1 MSNATDAYCVPGA
14 TNFNKAYSR
23 LHGYIA
29 LVICIVGSATNSINI
44 AVLSRREMTSS
55 TNSILT
61 GLAVADLLVMLEYIP
76 YALHMNIKIGP
87 QVNKNT
93 YAWAVFVYFHSIF
106 SQTFHTI
113 SIWLAV
119 TLAVW
124 RYVAIAFPQRNSTWC
139 SKKNTTLAI
148 VSAYVICPFLCLP
161 IYFAMNIV
169 PSEVTA
175 QNNSEFAEDLSL
187 PDNRTVYVLEMSKN
201 VQLVTAIMWIYS
213 VILKLVPS
221 IALSILSTCL
231 ISKLTTTERKR
242 QKLLKRSTIGPNEP
256 EKQCLATEEACARRA
271 SRTDRTTRML
281 LAVLGLFLSTEVPQ
295 GLLGLAS
302 ALAPDFFKSC
312 YSMFGDLMDVLALFT
327 SSVNFVLYCSMSR
340 QFRCTFARL
349 ARRMLSAAEEPAKL
363 ANKLEPTTQVH
374 CDHRAAIAP
383 NSHPHKGG
391 RREYYINN
399 DTGTI
404 ALYNFDSVI
413 HKPK

>member
-1 MSNATDAYCVPGA
+1 MANDTDAYCVPGA

-44 AVLSRREMTSS
+44 AVLSRREMSSS

-93 YAWAVFVYFHSIF
+93 YAWTVFVYFHSIF

-124 RYVAIAFPQRNSTWC
+124 RYVAIAFPQRNRTWC
-139 SKKNTTLAI
+139 NRKNTITAI

-161 IYFAMNIV
+161 IYFAMTIV
-169 PSEVTA
+169 PSEVTSK
-175 QNNSEFAEDLSL
+175 NNSEFAEDLAL
-187 PDNRTVYVLEMSKN
+187 PQNRTVYLLEMSKN
-201 VQLVTAIMWIYS
+201 VELVTAIMWIYS

-231 ISKLTTTERKR
+231 ISKLTTTERRR
-242 QKLLKRSTIGPNEP
+242 QNLLKRSTVGPNEP
-256 EKQCLATEEACARRA
+256 EKQCLADDSNTRRS

-302 ALAPDFFKSC
+302 AVAPDFFKNC
-312 YSMFGDLMDVLALFT
+312 YSMFGDLMDMLALFT

-349 ARRMLSAAEEPAKL
+349 ARRMLYAAEEPAKF
-363 ANKLEPTTQVH
+363 AAKLEPTTQAKLGNET
-374 CDHRAAIAP
+374 CDYVLGHEE
-383 NSHPHKGG
+383 K
-391 RREYYINN
+391 
-399 DTGTI
+399 
-404 ALYNFDSVI
+404 
-413 HKPK
+413 K

>member
-1 MSNATDAYCVPGA
+1 MANATDAYCVPGA
-14 TNFNKAYSR
+14 TDFNKAYSR
-23 LHGYIA
+23 MHGYIA
-29 LVICIVGSATNSINI
+29 LVVCIVGSATNSINI

-87 QVNKNT
+87 QLNKNT
-93 YAWAVFVYFHSIF
+93 YSWAVFVYFHSIF

-124 RYVAIAFPQRNSTWC
+124 RYVAIAYPQKNRTWC
-139 SKKNTTLAI
+139 NKRNTTLAI

-161 IYFAMNIV
+161 FYFAMNIV
-169 PSEVTA
+169 PSEVTP

-187 PDNRTVYVLEMSKN
+187 PHNRTVYVLEMSKN
-201 VQLVTAIMWIYS
+201 VELVTAIMWIYS

-221 IALSILSTCL
+221 IALSILSSCL

-242 QKLLKRSTIGPNEP
+242 QNLLKRSTVGPNEQL
-256 EKQCLATEEACARRA
+256 EKQCLAEEACARRS

-302 ALAPDFFKSC
+302 ALAPNFFKNC
-312 YSMFGDLMDVLALFT
+312 YSMFGDLMDMLALFT

-363 ANKLEPTTQVH
+363 ATKMEPTTQV
-374 CDHRAAIAP
+374 
-383 NSHPHKGG
+383 
-391 RREYYINN
+391 
-399 DTGTI
+399 TGP
-404 ALYNFDSVI
+404 L
-413 HKPK
+413 

>member
-1 MSNATDAYCVPGA
+1 MANETDLYCVPGA
-14 TNFNKAYSR
+14 TNFNKAYRR
-23 LHGYIA
+23 LHGYLAI
-29 LVICIVGSATNSINI
+29 VICIVGSATNSINI
-44 AVLSRREMTSS
+44 TVLSRREMASP

-76 YALHMNIKIGP
+76 YVLHMNIKIGP

-124 RYVAIAFPQRNSTWC
+124 RYVAIAFPQKNRTWC
-139 SKKNTTLAI
+139 SKRNTAIAI
-148 VSAYVICPFLCLP
+148 VSAYVMCPFLCLP

-169 PSEVTA
+169 PSEVTP
-175 QNNSEFAEDLSL
+175 QNNSEFAQDLSL
-187 PDNRTVYVLEMSKN
+187 PQNRTVYVLEMSKN
-201 VQLVTAIMWIYS
+201 KELVTAIMWIYS

-231 ISKLTTTERKR
+231 ISKLTTTERRR
-242 QKLLKRSTIGPNEP
+242 QKLLKRSTVGPNEP
-256 EKQCLATEEACARRA
+256 EKQCLAEDSSAARRS

-327 SSVNFVLYCSMSR
+327 SDVPLQGWRGGCYPGLKNLRNSLPNKSQLHRSPVPYSDRSPPSSGWW
-340 QFRCTFARL
+340 
-349 ARRMLSAAEEPAKL
+349 RR
-363 ANKLEPTTQVH
+363 V
-374 CDHRAAIAP
+374 
-383 NSHPHKGG
+383 
-391 RREYYINN
+391 
-399 DTGTI
+399 
-404 ALYNFDSVI
+404 LYNFTGSGAERDL
-413 HKPK
+413 

>member
-1 MSNATDAYCVPGA
+1 MANETDLYCVPGA
-14 TNFNKAYSR
+14 TNFNKAYRR

-29 LVICIVGSATNSINI
+29 IVICIVGSATNSINI
-44 AVLSRREMTSS
+44 TVLSRREMVSP

-76 YALHMNIKIGP
+76 YVLHMNIKIGP

-124 RYVAIAFPQRNSTWC
+124 RYIAIAFPQKNRTWC
-139 SKKNTTLAI
+139 SKRNTALAI
-148 VSAYVICPFLCLP
+148 VSAYIMCPFLCLP

-169 PSEVTA
+169 PSEVTP
-175 QNNSEFAEDLSL
+175 QNNSEFAQDLSL
-187 PDNRTVYVLEMSKN
+187 PQNRTVYVLEMSKN
-201 VQLVTAIMWIYS
+201 KELVTAIMWIYS

-231 ISKLTTTERKR
+231 ISKLTTTERRR
-242 QKLLKRSTIGPNEP
+242 QKLLKRSTVGPNEP
-256 EKQCLATEEACARRA
+256 EKQCLAEDSGAARRS

-349 ARRMLSAAEEPAKL
+349 ARRMLSGTEESTKFVAKQ
-363 ANKLEPTTQVH
+363 EPTTQV
-374 CDHRAAIAP
+374 
-383 NSHPHKGG
+383 
-391 RREYYINN
+391 
-399 DTGTI
+399 TGP
-404 ALYNFDSVI
+404 L
-413 HKPK
+413 

>member
-1 MSNATDAYCVPGA
+1 MAGDAGAYCVPGA
-14 TNFNKAYSR
+14 SDFYRGYSR

-29 LVICIVGSATNSINI
+29 VAICVVGSVTNSINI
-44 AVLSRREMTSS
+44 AVLSRREMTST

-87 QVNKNT
+87 QVNRNT
-93 YAWAVFVYFHSIF
+93 YSWTVFVYFHSIF

-124 RYVAIAFPQRNSTWC
+124 RYIAIAFPQRNRTWC

-148 VSAYVICPFLCLP
+148 VSAYVICPILCLP

-169 PSEVTA
+169 PSEVTH
-175 QNNSEFAEDLSL
+175 QNSSEFAEDLSL
-187 PDNRTVYVLEMSKN
+187 PHNRTVYVLEMSKN
-201 VQLVTAIMWIYS
+201 VELVTAIMWIYS

-231 ISKLTTTERKR
+231 ISKLTTTERRR
-242 QKLLKRSTIGPNEP
+242 QKLLKRSMVGPNEA
-256 EKQCLATEEACARRA
+256 EKQCLQEEACARRA

-302 ALAPDFFKSC
+302 AIAPDFFKSC
-312 YSMFGDLMDVLALFT
+312 YGMFGDLMDVLALFT

-349 ARRMLSAAEEPAKL
+349 ARRLLTGPEPAKC
-363 ANKLEPTTQVH
+363 AAKLEPTTQV
-374 CDHRAAIAP
+374 
-383 NSHPHKGG
+383 
-391 RREYYINN
+391 
-399 DTGTI
+399 TGP
-404 ALYNFDSVI
+404 L
-413 HKPK
+413 

>member
-1 MSNATDAYCVPGA
+1 MANATDAYCVPGA

-29 LVICIVGSATNSINI
+29 IVICIIGSATNSINI
-44 AVLSRREMTSS
+44 AVLSRREMISS

-61 GLAVADLLVMLEYIP
+61 GLAFADLLVMLEYIP

-93 YAWAVFVYFHSIF
+93 YSWAVFVYFHSIF

-124 RYVAIAFPQRNSTWC
+124 RYVAIAFPQKNRTWC

-148 VSAYVICPFLCLP
+148 VSALQR
-161 IYFAMNIV
+161 IYLYRKTG
-169 PSEVTA
+169 P
-175 QNNSEFAEDLSL
+175 L
-187 PDNRTVYVLEMSKN
+187 
-201 VQLVTAIMWIYS
+201 
-213 VILKLVPS
+213 PS

-231 ISKLTTTERKR
+231 ISKLTTTERRR
-242 QKLLKRSTIGPNEP
+242 QKLLKRSTIGSNEAK
-256 EKQCLATEEACARRA
+256 KQTLAEESSARRS

-312 YSMFGDLMDVLALFT
+312 YSLFGDLMDVLALFT

-349 ARRMLSAAEEPAKL
+349 ARRMVYSTEEPAKFGT
-363 ANKLEPTTQVH
+363 KLEPTTQMAEFLFKFNLNDVIFVK
-374 CDHRAAIAP
+374 DEKYDIVPGHRPAIATDSRP
-383 NSHPHKGG
+383 QQGG
-391 RREYYINN
+391 GEYYIDLNR
-399 DTGTI
+399 
-404 ALYNFDSVI
+404 
-413 HKPK
+413 

>member
-1 MSNATDAYCVPGA
+1 MANATDAFCVPGA
-14 TNFNKAYSR
+14 TEFNKAYSR

-29 LVICIVGSATNSINI
+29 IVICIIGSATNSINI
-44 AVLSRREMTSS
+44 AVLSRREMISS

-87 QVNKNT
+87 EVNKNT
-93 YAWAVFVYFHSIF
+93 YAWTVFVYFHSIF

-124 RYVAIAFPQRNSTWC
+124 RYIAIAFPQKNRTWC
-139 SKKNTTLAI
+139 SKQNTTIAI

-161 IYFAMNIV
+161 IYFAMNI
-169 PSEVTA
+169 SQNEVTP
-175 QNNSEFAEDLSL
+175 QNNSQFAEDLSL
-187 PDNRTVYVLEMSKN
+187 PHNRTVYVLEMSKN
-201 VQLVTAIMWIYS
+201 KELVTAIMWIYS

-231 ISKLTTTERKR
+231 ISKLTTTERRR
-242 QKLLKRSTIGPNEP
+242 QKLLKRSIVGPNDS
-256 EKQCLATEEACARRA
+256 EKQCLAEDPSAARRS

-349 ARRMLSAAEEPAKL
+349 ARRMLSAPEEPPKSS
-363 ANKLEPTTQVH
+363 NKHEPTTQ
-374 CDHRAAIAP
+374 I
-383 NSHPHKGG
+383 
-391 RREYYINN
+391 
-399 DTGTI
+399 
-404 ALYNFDSVI
+404 YNQRKQEIYLKISVR
-413 HKPK
+413 

>member
-1 MSNATDAYCVPGA
+1 MANATDAFCVPGA
-14 TNFNKAYSR
+14 TEFNKAYSR

-29 LVICIVGSATNSINI
+29 IVICIIGSATNSINI
-44 AVLSRREMTSS
+44 AVLSRREMISS

-87 QVNKNT
+87 EVNKNT
-93 YAWAVFVYFHSIF
+93 YAWTVFVYFHSIF

-124 RYVAIAFPQRNSTWC
+124 RYIAIAFPQKNRTWC
-139 SKKNTTLAI
+139 SKQNTTIAI

-161 IYFAMNIV
+161 IYFAMNI
-169 PSEVTA
+169 SQNEVTP
-175 QNNSEFAEDLSL
+175 QNNSQFAEDLSL
-187 PDNRTVYVLEMSKN
+187 PHNRTVYVLEMSKN
-201 VQLVTAIMWIYS
+201 KELVTAIMWIYS

-231 ISKLTTTERKR
+231 ISKLTTTERRR
-242 QKLLKRSTIGPNEP
+242 QKLLKRSIVGPNDS
-256 EKQCLATEEACARRA
+256 EKQCLAEDPSAARRS

-349 ARRMLSAAEEPAKL
+349 ARRMLSAPEEPPKSS
-363 ANKLEPTTQVH
+363 NKHEPTTQVNH
-374 CDHRAAIAP
+374 NTMP
-383 NSHPHKGG
+383 LS
-391 RREYYINN
+391 
-399 DTGTI
+399 
-404 ALYNFDSVI
+404 L
-413 HKPK
+413 

>member
-1 MSNATDAYCVPGA
+1 MANETDLYCVPGA
-14 TNFNKAYSR
+14 TSFNKVYSR

-29 LVICIVGSATNSINI
+29 IVICIVGSATNSINI
-44 AVLSRREMTSS
+44 TVLSRREMSS
-55 TNSILT
+55 PTNSILT

-76 YALHMNIKIGP
+76 YVLHMNIKIGP

-93 YAWAVFVYFHSIF
+93 YTWTVFVYFHSIF

-124 RYVAIAFPQRNSTWC
+124 RYIAIAYPHRNRTWC
-139 SKKNTTLAI
+139 SKRNTSIAI

-161 IYFAMNIV
+161 IYFAMHIV
-169 PSEVTA
+169 SSEVTA
-175 QNNSEFAEDLSL
+175 QNNSQFAEDLSL
-187 PDNRTVYVLEMSKN
+187 PQNRTIYVLEMSKN
-201 VQLVTAIMWIYS
+201 KELVMAIMWIYS
-213 VILKLVPS
+213 VILKLVPC

-231 ISKLTTTERKR
+231 ISKLTTTDRRR
-242 QKLLKRSTIGPNEP
+242 QKLLKRSSVGPNEA
-256 EKQCLATEEACARRA
+256 EKQCLAEESGAGRR
-271 SRTDRTTRML
+271 SNRTDRTTRML

-295 GLLGLAS
+295 GLLGLVS

-349 ARRMLSAAEEPAKL
+349 VRGMMSTAEDSPKL
-363 ANKLEPTTQVH
+363 AVKQEPTTQV
-374 CDHRAAIAP
+374 
-383 NSHPHKGG
+383 
-391 RREYYINN
+391 
-399 DTGTI
+399 
-404 ALYNFDSVI
+404 
-413 HKPK
+413 

>member
-1 MSNATDAYCVPGA
+1 MANATDALCVPGA
-14 TNFNKAYSR
+14 SDFNRAYSR

-29 LVICIVGSATNSINI
+29 IVICIIGSTTNTINI
-44 AVLSRREMTSS
+44 TVLSRREMIST

-93 YAWAVFVYFHSIF
+93 YTWAVFVYFHSIF

-124 RYVAIAFPQRNSTWC
+124 RYIAIAYPQRNRTWC
-139 SKKNTTLAI
+139 SRRNTTAAI
-148 VSAYVICPFLCLP
+148 VGAYVICPVLCLP

-169 PSEVTA
+169 ENEVTRE
-175 QNNSEFAEDLSL
+175 NNTEFAEDLAL
-187 PDNRTVYVLEMSKN
+187 PHNRTVYVLEMSKN
-201 VQLVTAIMWIYS
+201 KELVTAIMWIYS

-221 IALSILSTCL
+221 IALSVLSTCL
-231 ISKLTTTERKR
+231 ISKLSTTERKR
-242 QKLLKRSTIGPNEP
+242 QRLLKRSTLERHEP
-256 EKQCLATEEACARRA
+256 EKQTLSEEASARRT

-302 ALAPDFFKSC
+302 ALAPEFFKSC

-349 ARRMLSAAEEPAKL
+349 ARRLMYPAEEPVKL
-363 ANKLEPTTQVH
+363 ATKLEPTTQV
-374 CDHRAAIAP
+374 
-383 NSHPHKGG
+383 
-391 RREYYINN
+391 
-399 DTGTI
+399 TGP
-404 ALYNFDSVI
+404 L
-413 HKPK
+413 

>member
-1 MSNATDAYCVPGA
+1 MANATDAYCVPGA

-29 LVICIVGSATNSINI
+29 IVICIIGSATNSINI

-61 GLAVADLLVMLEYIP
+61 GLATADLLVMLEYIP

-124 RYVAIAFPQRNSTWC
+124 RYIAIAFPQRNSTWC
-139 SKKNTTLAI
+139 SKKNTSLAI
-148 VSAYVICPFLCLP
+148 ISAYVICPFLCLP
-161 IYFAMNIV
+161 IFFAMHII
-169 PSEVTA
+169 PSEVTPM
-175 QNNSEFAEDLSL
+175 NNSEFAEDLSL
-187 PDNRTVYVLEMSKN
+187 PDNRTVYLVELTKN
-201 VQLVTAIMWIYS
+201 VQLLTAIMWIYS

-221 IALSILSTCL
+221 IALSVLSTCL
-231 ISKLTTTERKR
+231 ISKLTTTDRKR
-242 QKLLKRSTIGPNEP
+242 QKLLKRSTNGPNAP
-256 EKQCLATEEACARRA
+256 EKQCLSEESCARRS

-349 ARRMLSAAEEPAKL
+349 ARRMLSATEEPAKF
-363 ANKLEPTTQVH
+363 ANKLEPTTQVSQ
-374 CDHRAAIAP
+374 CHRAAIAP
-383 NSHPHKGG
+383 NSRPSQGG
-391 RREYYINN
+391 RREYYLNN
-399 DTGTI
+399 TGTI
-404 ALYNFDSVI
+404 ALYNLADLVQRDT
-413 HKPK
+413 

>member
-1 MSNATDAYCVPGA
+1 MANVTDANCVPGA

-29 LVICIVGSATNSINI
+29 IVICIIGSATNSINI
-44 AVLSRREMTSS
+44 AVLSRREMVSS

-124 RYVAIAFPQRNSTWC
+124 RYIAIAFPQRNRTWC

-148 VSAYVICPFLCLP
+148 VSAYVICPFLCMP

-169 PSEVTA
+169 PNEVTPH
-175 QNNSEFAEDLSL
+175 NNSKFAEDLSL
-187 PDNRTVYVLEMSKN
+187 PQNRTVYVLEMSKN
-201 VQLVTAIMWIYS
+201 KELVTAIMWIYS

-221 IALSILSTCL
+221 IALSVLSTCL
-231 ISKLTTTERKR
+231 ISKLSTTERRR
-242 QKLLKRSTIGPNEP
+242 QKLLKRSIVGSSEP
-256 EKQCLATEEACARRA
+256 EKQCLSEEASARRT

-302 ALAPDFFKSC
+302 ALAPDFFKNC

-349 ARRMLSAAEEPAKL
+349 ARRMVYAAEEPAKFGT
-363 ANKLEPTTQVH
+363 KLEPTTQVG
-374 CDHRAAIAP
+374 HRPSIA
-383 NSHPHKGG
+383 SDSRPHQGG
-391 RREYYINN
+391 GGEYSIDLNR
-399 DTGTI
+399 
-404 ALYNFDSVI
+404 FFRPV
-413 HKPK
+413 

>member
-1 MSNATDAYCVPGA
+1 MSERASTMANQTDAYCVPGA

-44 AVLSRREMTSS
+44 AVLSRREMISS

-93 YAWAVFVYFHSIF
+93 YAWTVFVYFHSIF

-124 RYVAIAFPQRNSTWC
+124 RYVAIAFPQRNRTWC
-139 SKKNTTLAI
+139 SKKNTTIAI
-148 VSAYVICPFLCLP
+148 VSAYVICPFVCLP

-169 PSEVTA
+169 PSEVTP

-187 PDNRTVYVLEMSKN
+187 PHNRTVYVLEMSKN
-201 VQLVTAIMWIYS
+201 VELVTAIMWIYS

-231 ISKLTTTERKR
+231 ISKLTTTERRR
-242 QKLLKRSTIGPNEP
+242 QILLKRSTIGPNE
-256 EKQCLATEEACARRA
+256 
-271 SRTDRTTRML
+271 
-281 LAVLGLFLSTEVPQ
+281 V
-295 GLLGLAS
+295 
-302 ALAPDFFKSC
+302 SC
-312 YSMFGDLMDVLALFT
+312 
-327 SSVNFVLYCSMSR
+327 
-340 QFRCTFARL
+340 
-349 ARRMLSAAEEPAKL
+349 
-363 ANKLEPTTQVH
+363 
-374 CDHRAAIAP
+374 
-383 NSHPHKGG
+383 
-391 RREYYINN
+391 IN
-399 DTGTI
+399 
-404 ALYNFDSVI
+404 
-413 HKPK
+413 

>member
-1 MSNATDAYCVPGA
+1 MSNVTDANCVPGA

-29 LVICIVGSATNSINI
+29 IVICIIGSATNSINI
-44 AVLSRREMTSS
+44 AVLSRREMVSS

-124 RYVAIAFPQRNSTWC
+124 RYIAIAFPQRNRTWC

-169 PSEVTA
+169 QNEVTPH
-175 QNNSEFAEDLSL
+175 NNSEFAEDLSL
-187 PDNRTVYVLEMSKN
+187 PHNRTVYVLEMSKN
-201 VQLVTAIMWIYS
+201 KELVTAIMWIYS

-221 IALSILSTCL
+221 IALSVLSTCL
-231 ISKLTTTERKR
+231 ISKLTTTEQRR
-242 QKLLKRSTIGPNEP
+242 QKLLKRSIVGPNEP
-256 EKQCLATEEACARRA
+256 EKQCLAEEASARRT

-302 ALAPDFFKSC
+302 ALAPDFFKNC

-349 ARRMLSAAEEPAKL
+349 ARRMIYATEEPAKFGT
-363 ANKLEPTTQVH
+363 KLEPTTQYG
-374 CDHRAAIAP
+374 
-383 NSHPHKGG
+383 S
-391 RREYYINN
+391 
-399 DTGTI
+399 
-404 ALYNFDSVI
+404 
-413 HKPK
+413 

>member
-1 MSNATDAYCVPGA
+1 MANDTLTNATDAYCVPGA
-14 TNFNKAYSR
+14 TDFNKAYSR

-44 AVLSRREMTSS
+44 AVLSRREMISS

-61 GLAVADLLVMLEYIP
+61 GLAFADLLVMLEYIP

-124 RYVAIAFPQRNSTWC
+124 RYIAIAVPQRNRTWC

-148 VSAYVICPFLCLP
+148 ISAYVICPFLCLP

-169 PSEVTA
+169 PSEVTPY
-175 QNNSEFAEDLSL
+175 NNSEFAEDLSL
-187 PDNRTVYVLEMSKN
+187 PHNRTVYVLEMSKN
-201 VQLVTAIMWIYS
+201 VELVTAIMWIYS

-242 QKLLKRSTIGPNEP
+242 QKLLKRSTVGPNEV
-256 EKQCLATEEACARRA
+256 
-271 SRTDRTTRML
+271 S
-281 LAVLGLFLSTEVPQ
+281 FLT
-295 GLLGLAS
+295 
-302 ALAPDFFKSC
+302 
-312 YSMFGDLMDVLALFT
+312 
-327 SSVNFVLYCSMSR
+327 
-340 QFRCTFARL
+340 
-349 ARRMLSAAEEPAKL
+349 
-363 ANKLEPTTQVH
+363 
-374 CDHRAAIAP
+374 I
-383 NSHPHKGG
+383 
-391 RREYYINN
+391 YYLN
-399 DTGTI
+399 
-404 ALYNFDSVI
+404 
-413 HKPK
+413 

>member
-1 MSNATDAYCVPGA
+1 MANATDAYCVPGA
-14 TNFNKAYSR
+14 TDFNRAYSR

-29 LVICIVGSATNSINI
+29 IVICIVGSATNSINI
-44 AVLSRREMTSS
+44 AVLSRREMASP

-76 YALHMNIKIGP
+76 FALHMNIKIGP

-124 RYVAIAFPQRNSTWC
+124 RYVAIAYPQKNRSWC
-139 SKKNTTLAI
+139 SKRNTTLAI

-161 IYFAMNIV
+161 IYFAMTIV
-169 PSEVTA
+169 PSEVTP

-187 PDNRTVYVLEMSKN
+187 PHNRTVYVLEMSKN
-201 VQLVTAIMWIYS
+201 VELVTAIMWIYS

-231 ISKLTTTERKR
+231 ISKLTTTERRR
-242 QKLLKRSTIGPNEP
+242 QKLLKRSTVGPNEA
-256 EKQCLATEEACARRA
+256 EKQCLAEESCARRS

-312 YSMFGDLMDVLALFT
+312 YGMFGETSLSVLE
-327 SSVNFVLYCSMSR
+327 VY
-340 QFRCTFARL
+340 
-349 ARRMLSAAEEPAKL
+349 
-363 ANKLEPTTQVH
+363 
-374 CDHRAAIAP
+374 
-383 NSHPHKGG
+383 KGHVQ
-391 RREYYINN
+391 
-399 DTGTI
+399 TI
-404 ALYNFDSVI
+404 PLKSNIVI
-413 HKPK
+413 

>member
-29 LVICIVGSATNSINI
+29 LVICIIGSATNSINI
-44 AVLSRREMTSS
+44 TVLSRREMISS

-93 YAWAVFVYFHSIF
+93 YAWTVFVYFHSIF
-106 SQTFHTI
+106 SQIFHTI

-124 RYVAIAFPQRNSTWC
+124 RYVAIAFPQKNRTWC
-139 SKKNTTLAI
+139 SKRNTTLAI
-148 VSAYVICPFLCLP
+148 VSAYVMCPFLCLP

-169 PSEVTA
+169 PSEVTPH
-175 QNNSEFAEDLSL
+175 NNTEFAEDLLL
-187 PDNRTVYVLEMSKN
+187 PHNRTVYVLEMSKN
-201 VQLVTAIMWIYS
+201 KELVTAIMWIYS

-221 IALSILSTCL
+221 IALSVLSTCL
-231 ISKLTTTERKR
+231 ISKLTTTEQRR
-242 QKLLKRSTIGPNEP
+242 QKLLKRSTVGPNEP
-256 EKQCLATEEACARRA
+256 EKQCLADESAARRS

-340 QFRCTFARL
+340 QFRCTFSRL
-349 ARRMLSAAEEPAKL
+349 ARGLVYAAEEPAKFGT
-363 ANKLEPTTQVH
+363 KLEPTTQASFF
-374 CDHRAAIAP
+374 DKSKTSNGGMAAWCLNRTVVATP
-383 NSHPHKGG
+383 TV
-391 RREYYINN
+391 
-399 DTGTI
+399 TG
-404 ALYNFDSVI
+404 
-413 HKPK
+413 H

>member
-1 MSNATDAYCVPGA
+1 MANVTDAFCVSGA

-61 GLAVADLLVMLEYIP
+61 GLAFADLLVMLEYIP
-76 YALHMNIKIGP
+76 YAIHMNIKIGP
-87 QVNKNT
+87 QINQNT
-93 YAWAVFVYFHSIF
+93 YTWAVFVYFHSIF

-113 SIWLAV
+113 SIWLTV

-124 RYVAIAFPQRNSTWC
+124 RYVAIAFPQKNRSWC
-139 SKKNTTLAI
+139 NKRNTTAAI
-148 VSAYVICPFLCLP
+148 VSAYLICPFLCLP

-169 PSEVTA
+169 PSEVTHL
-175 QNNSEFAEDLSL
+175 NNSEFAEDLEL
-187 PDNRTVYVLEMSKN
+187 PNNRTVYVLEMSKN
-201 VQLVTAIMWIYS
+201 VELVTAIMWIYS

-221 IALSILSTCL
+221 IALSVLSSCL
-231 ISKLTTTERKR
+231 ISKLTMTERRR
-242 QKLLKRSTIGPNEP
+242 QILLKRSTVGPNEA
-256 EKQCLATEEACARRA
+256 EKQCLAEETCARRS

-295 GLLGLAS
+295 GLLGLVS
-302 ALAPDFFKSC
+302 ALAPDFFTHC

-340 QFRCTFARL
+340 QFRSTFARL
-349 ARRMLSAAEEPAKL
+349 ARRMLSTPEEPTKFTT
-363 ANKLEPTTQVH
+363 KLEPTTQV
-374 CDHRAAIAP
+374 
-383 NSHPHKGG
+383 
-391 RREYYINN
+391 
-399 DTGTI
+399 TGP
-404 ALYNFDSVI
+404 L
-413 HKPK
+413 

>member
-1 MSNATDAYCVPGA
+1 MANETDLYCVPGA
-14 TNFNKAYSR
+14 TSFNKVYSR

-29 LVICIVGSATNSINI
+29 IVICIVGSATNSINI
-44 AVLSRREMTSS
+44 TVLSRREMSS
-55 TNSILT
+55 PTNSILT

-76 YALHMNIKIGP
+76 YVLHMNIKIGP

-93 YAWAVFVYFHSIF
+93 YAWTVFVYFHSIF

-124 RYVAIAFPQRNSTWC
+124 RYIAIAYPHRNRSWC
-139 SKKNTTLAI
+139 SKRNTSIAI

-169 PSEVTA
+169 SSEVTA
-175 QNNSEFAEDLSL
+175 KNNSQFAEDLSL
-187 PDNRTVYVLEMSKN
+187 PQNRTVYVLEMSKN
-201 VQLVTAIMWIYS
+201 KELVTAIMWIYS
-213 VILKLVPS
+213 VILKLVPC
-221 IALSILSTCL
+221 IALSILSSCL
-231 ISKLTTTERKR
+231 ISKLTTTDRRR
-242 QKLLKRSTIGPNEP
+242 QKLLKRSSVGPNEA
-256 EKQCLATEEACARRA
+256 EKQCLAEESSAGRCS

-295 GLLGLAS
+295 GLLGLVS

-349 ARRMLSAAEEPAKL
+349 VRRILSTAADSPKL
-363 ANKLEPTTQVH
+363 AVKQEATTQVF
-374 CDHRAAIAP
+374 
-383 NSHPHKGG
+383 
-391 RREYYINN
+391 
-399 DTGTI
+399 T
-404 ALYNFDSVI
+404 
-413 HKPK
+413 

>member
-1 MSNATDAYCVPGA
+1 MANATDALCVPGA
-14 TNFNKAYSR
+14 TDFNKAYSR

-44 AVLSRREMTSS
+44 AVLSRREMTSP

-93 YAWAVFVYFHSIF
+93 YAWTVFVYFHSIF

-124 RYVAIAFPQRNSTWC
+124 RYIAIAYPQKNRTWC
-139 SKKNTTLAI
+139 SKRNTTIAI
-148 VSAYVICPFLCLP
+148 VSAYIMCPFLCLP

-169 PSEVTA
+169 PSEVTP
-175 QNNSEFAEDLSL
+175 QNNSEFAEDLAL
-187 PDNRTVYVLEMSKN
+187 PHNRTVYVLEMSKN
-201 VQLVTAIMWIYS
+201 VELVTAIMWIYS

-242 QKLLKRSTIGPNEP
+242 QKLLKRSTVGPNEP
-256 EKQCLATEEACARRA
+256 EKQCLAEESCARRA

-349 ARRMLSAAEEPAKL
+349 ARRMLSATEEPAKF
-363 ANKLEPTTQVH
+363 ATKLEPTTQVTTLSNIRH
-374 CDHRAAIAP
+374 Q
-383 NSHPHKGG
+383 
-391 RREYYINN
+391 YYRI
-399 DTGTI
+399 I
-404 ALYNFDSVI
+404 
-413 HKPK
+413 

>member
-1 MSNATDAYCVPGA
+1 MANETDLYCIPGA

-29 LVICIVGSATNSINI
+29 IVICIVGSATNSINI
-44 AVLSRREMTSS
+44 AVLSRREMISP

-61 GLAVADLLVMLEYIP
+61 GLAVADVFVMLEYIP
-76 YALHMNIKIGP
+76 YVLHMNIKISP

-93 YAWAVFVYFHSIF
+93 YAWTVFVYFHSIF

-124 RYVAIAFPQRNSTWC
+124 RYIAIAFPQKNRTWC
-139 SKKNTTLAI
+139 SKRNTTLAI

-169 PSEVTA
+169 PSEVTP

-187 PDNRTVYVLEMSKN
+187 PLNRTVYVLEMSKN
-201 VQLVTAIMWIYS
+201 KELVTAIMWIYS

-231 ISKLTTTERKR
+231 ISKLTMTERRR
-242 QKLLKRSTIGPNEP
+242 QKLLKRSTIGPNEA
-256 EKQCLATEEACARRA
+256 EKQCLAEENSARRS

-295 GLLGLAS
+295 GVLGLVS
-302 ALAPDFFKSC
+302 ALAPDFFKNC

-349 ARRMLSAAEEPAKL
+349 ARRMLSATEEPAKFSI
-363 ANKLEPTTQVH
+363 KLEPTTQMFQQGQQRL
-374 CDHRAAIAP
+374 C
-383 NSHPHKGG
+383 NSP
-391 RREYYINN
+391 
-399 DTGTI
+399 
-404 ALYNFDSVI
+404 
-413 HKPK
+413 

>member
-1 MSNATDAYCVPGA
+1 MANETDVYCVPGA
-14 TNFNKAYSR
+14 IDFNQAYSR

-93 YAWAVFVYFHSIF
+93 YAWACFVYFHSIF

-124 RYVAIAFPQRNSTWC
+124 RYVAIAFPQKNRTWC
-139 SKKNTTLAI
+139 NKRNTFLAI

-169 PSEVTA
+169 QSELTP
-175 QNNSEFAEDLSL
+175 QNNSQFAEDLDL
-187 PDNRTVYVLEMSKN
+187 PNNRTVYVLEMSKN
-201 VQLVTAIMWIYS
+201 QQLVTAIMWIYS

-221 IALSILSTCL
+221 LALSILSTCL
-231 ISKLTTTERKR
+231 ISKLTTTERRR
-242 QKLLKRSTIGPNEP
+242 QNLLKRSTVSPNE
-256 EKQCLATEEACARRA
+256 
-271 SRTDRTTRML
+271 
-281 LAVLGLFLSTEVPQ
+281 V
-295 GLLGLAS
+295 
-302 ALAPDFFKSC
+302 SC
-312 YSMFGDLMDVLALFT
+312 
-327 SSVNFVLYCSMSR
+327 
-340 QFRCTFARL
+340 
-349 ARRMLSAAEEPAKL
+349 KL
-363 ANKLEPTTQVH
+363 ISN
-374 CDHRAAIAP
+374 I
-383 NSHPHKGG
+383 
-391 RREYYINN
+391 
-399 DTGTI
+399 
-404 ALYNFDSVI
+404 
-413 HKPK
+413 

>member
-1 MSNATDAYCVPGA
+1 MLNSTDTFCVPGA
-14 TNFNKAYSR
+14 NNFNRAYSR

-87 QVNKNT
+87 HVNKNT

-106 SQTFHTI
+106 SQVFHTI

-124 RYVAIAFPQRNSTWC
+124 RYVAIAYPQRNRTWC
-139 SKKNTTLAI
+139 SPKNTILAI

-169 PSEVTA
+169 PSEVTPY
-175 QNNSEFAEDLSL
+175 NNSEFAEEMLL
-187 PDNRTVYVLEMSKN
+187 PHNRTVYVLEMSKN
-201 VQLVTAIMWIYS
+201 VQLVKAIMWIYS

-221 IALSILSTCL
+221 LALSILSSCL

-242 QKLLKRSTIGPNEP
+242 QKLLKRSTVVPNEVSNLRTLP
-256 EKQCLATEEACARRA
+256 TFRKKYLLV
-271 SRTDRTTRML
+271 SRSYTIHL
-281 LAVLGLFLSTEVPQ
+281 Q
-295 GLLGLAS
+295 
-302 ALAPDFFKSC
+302 
-312 YSMFGDLMDVLALFT
+312 
-327 SSVNFVLYCSMSR
+327 
-340 QFRCTFARL
+340 
-349 ARRMLSAAEEPAKL
+349 KL
-363 ANKLEPTTQVH
+363 IK
-374 CDHRAAIAP
+374 C
-383 NSHPHKGG
+383 K
-391 RREYYINN
+391 
-399 DTGTI
+399 
-404 ALYNFDSVI
+404 
-413 HKPK
+413 

>member
-1 MSNATDAYCVPGA
+1 MANEIDQYCVPGA
-14 TNFNKAYSR
+14 TNFNKVYSR

-29 LVICIVGSATNSINI
+29 IVICIVGSATNSINI
-44 AVLSRREMTSS
+44 TVLSRREMISP

-76 YALHMNIKIGP
+76 YVLHMNIKIGP
-87 QVNKNT
+87 QLNKNT

-113 SIWLAV
+113 STWLAV

-124 RYVAIAFPQRNSTWC
+124 RYIAIAFPHRNRTWC
-139 SKKNTTLAI
+139 SKRNTAI
-148 VSAYVICPFLCLP
+148 AIISAYVICPFLCLP
-161 IYFAMNIV
+161 IYFAMNITK
-169 PSEVTA
+169 SEVTQ

-187 PDNRTVYVLEMSKN
+187 PYNRTVYVLEMSRNKE
-201 VQLVTAIMWIYS
+201 LVTAIMWIYS

-221 IALSILSTCL
+221 LALSVLSTCL
-231 ISKLTTTERKR
+231 ISKLTTTNKRR

-256 EKQCLATEEACARRA
+256 EKECLAEESCSGRKTN
-271 SRTDRTTRML
+271 RTDRTTRML

-312 YSMFGDLMDVLALFT
+312 YNMFGDLMDVLALFT

-349 ARRMLSAAEEPAKL
+349 ARRILSAPEEPTKFAAKL
-363 ANKLEPTTQVH
+363 EATTQV
-374 CDHRAAIAP
+374 
-383 NSHPHKGG
+383 
-391 RREYYINN
+391 
-399 DTGTI
+399 TGP
-404 ALYNFDSVI
+404 L
-413 HKPK
+413 